1 MTFPRAHKYLAE
13 IEVYKPGKAKIAG
26 AGDIKVAKLSSNEN
40 ALGASPAALAA
51 YQQHSAE
58 ISRYA
63 DGSCVLLREAL
74 ARKHK
79 IDAEQIVCGAGS
91 DEIIALLTAAFAG
104 AGDEIIYSKH
114 GFLMYPISAKRVG
127 ASAVMVEEHNLK
139 ADVAAILRAI
149 TAKTKIIFIANPN
162 NPTGSY
168 LNKDE
173 VQKLIDGAPKN
184 VLIVLDHAYE
194 EFAQGLAE
202 DYPGAI
208 ALVGKHENVV
218 VTRTFSKVYGLASLR
233 IGWCYGSSYVAEIL
247 NKMRGPFNVGG
258 PAQVAAVAAL
268 QDEEFF
274 KKSLQHNK
282 KWLEKFFVEIAQL
295 SKIKAYPS
303 IANFILLDFGS
314 AEACKKANEKF
325 LESAIILREMAS
337 YHLPNCLR
345 MTIGSDAENE
355 KLLKILKQC

>member
-1 MTFPRAHKYLAE
+1 
-13 IEVYKPGKAKIAG
+13 
-26 AGDIKVAKLSSNEN
+26 
-40 ALGASPAALAA
+40 
-51 YQQHSAE
+51 
-58 ISRYA
+58 
-63 DGSCVLLREAL
+63 
-74 ARKHK
+74 
-79 IDAEQIVCGAGS
+79 
-91 DEIIALLTAAFAG
+91 
-104 AGDEIIYSKH
+104 
-114 GFLMYPISAKRVG
+114 
-127 ASAVMVEEHNLK
+127 
-139 ADVAAILRAI
+139 
-149 TAKTKIIFIANPN
+149 
-162 NPTGSY
+162 
-168 LNKDE
+168 
-173 VQKLIDGAPKN
+173 
-184 VLIVLDHAYE
+184 
-194 EFAQGLAE
+194 
-202 DYPGAI
+202 
-208 ALVGKHENVV
+208 
-218 VTRTFSKVYGLASLR
+218 
-233 IGWCYGSSYVAEIL
+233 
-247 NKMRGPFNVGG
+247 MRGPFNVGG